1 MTIASICSALQ
12 TRHAAITGVKVA
24 TTVYPPSIEAS
35 DCPCVLVDPWRG
47 KTSWETHGG
56 DLAIVERVYRVRV
69 FCQPAVFN
77 LDQGKQ
83 AAITLLEAFMQSYKD
98 SATVTSTAAILIERA
113 VEDAGVVETLAYGE
127 NAYIGFTVLLPIEE
141 RDE

>member
-1 MTIASICSALQ
+1 MTIASICAALQ
-12 TRHAAITGVKVA
+12 TRHAAISGVTRA

-35 DCPCVLVDPWRG
+35 ECPCVLVDPWRG

-56 DLAIVERVYRVRV
+56 DLAIAERIYRVRV
-69 FCQPAVFN
+69 FYQPAVFN

-83 AAITLLEAFMQSYKD
+83 GAITLLEAFMQSYKD
-98 SATVTSTAAILIERA
+98 SPTVTSAAAILIERDI
-113 VEDAGVVETLAYGE
+113 EDTGVVETLAYGE
-127 NAYIGFTVLLPIEE
+127 NQYIGFTVLLPIEE